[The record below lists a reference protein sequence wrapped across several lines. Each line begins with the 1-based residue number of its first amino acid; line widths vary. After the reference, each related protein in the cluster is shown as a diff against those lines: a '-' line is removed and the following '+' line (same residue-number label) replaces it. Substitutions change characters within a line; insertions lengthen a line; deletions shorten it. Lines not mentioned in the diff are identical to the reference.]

1 MLEFRT
7 PKLEDINKF
16 KSFFFDEE
24 ELSCETNF
32 TNLLIWH
39 SHYNTVYYLDE
50 RTLFFRMGKEGSF
63 MFSMPYGDL
72 SYGIE
77 LIRQYCKQQNCTPTL
92 WACEGKRYEKFKKIY
107 SGITVEPA
115 RDSFEY
121 IYNREDLSTLA
132 GKKYHSKR
140 NHIAKFSKVYSWEYE
155 SINESNIA
163 EIQYFA
169 DKWYDGVE
177 DEGLI
182 SEKSALKLL
191 LNNRNLLNVKGGM
204 IRVDGRIVAFTLGTP
219 INSTTFD
226 IHYEKADK
234 EFLTAYSVINREFAF
249 RELDGYKYINRED
262 DLGIEGLRK
271 AKLSYK
277 PEILLEKYII
287 SFKGE

>member
-1 MLEFRT
+1 MLEFKT
-7 PKLEDINKF
+7 PKLEDMNKL

-39 SHYNTVYYLDE
+39 SHYNTVYYLDD
-50 RTLFFRMGKEGSF
+50 RTLFFRMGKEDSY

-77 LIRQYCKQQNCTPTL
+77 LIRQYCKQQNCAPRL
-92 WACEGKRYEKFKKIY
+92 WACEGKRFEKFKKIY
-107 SGITVEPA
+107 SDITIQPA

-140 NHIAKFSKVYSWEYE
+140 NHIAKFSKIYSWEYE